1 MINQKKNFT
10 NSRYDI
16 KNISSTPIFDEH
28 IYFIHMQQYTNF
40 ISKIHIAYTNYE
52 HYQVL

>member
-1 MINQKKNFT
+1 MINQKKKNFT

-28 IYFIHMQQYTNF
+28 IYFIHMQRNF
-40 ISKIHIAYTNYE
+40 ISKIHIAYTNHE
-52 HYQVL
+52 HYQAL